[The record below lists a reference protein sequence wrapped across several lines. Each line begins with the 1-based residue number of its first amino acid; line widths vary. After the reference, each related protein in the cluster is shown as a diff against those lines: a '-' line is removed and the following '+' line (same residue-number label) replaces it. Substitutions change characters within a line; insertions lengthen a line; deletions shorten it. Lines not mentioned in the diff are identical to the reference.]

1 MAFNFRTVSHS
12 SETPKDAL
20 LLCLEHKLRVAQMTY
35 SKAKRSGIRVL
46 PLAMCA
52 LLGACATSQSQW
64 EVHHVGRVEA
74 RRTVS
79 TIPPPS
85 GKYAGLYAFGAVG
98 GIVAAALQSQ
108 PDKIERYSIRTK
120 NNEVVEVQWPEALEI
135 GQCVAVVGEVSDIG
149 GLSYPFP
156 TGRIVGSSDCK

>member
-1 MAFNFRTVSHS
+1 MAQS
-12 SETPKDAL
+12 SG
-20 LLCLEHKLRVAQMTY
+20 V
-35 SKAKRSGIRVL
+35 RSGIRVL